1 MKTLLSFSTLSF
13 QIKDKPQ
20 RSAGEQV
27 IRCFTLE
34 SLIPELPRQKSIR
47 ELHSELVAL
56 GFDCDVKTIRR
67 DMDLLSVIKPVVC
80 DEDIKPKRYSLR
92 R

>member
-1 MKTLLSFSTLSF
+1 MKTLLSFSTLSV
-13 QIKDKPQ
+13 QLKDKAQ

-34 SLIPELPRQKSIR
+34 TLIPKLPRQKSIR
-47 ELHSELVAL
+47 ELHTELVAL

-67 DMDLLSVIKPVVC
+67 DIDLLSGFKPVIC
-80 DEDIKPKRYSLR
+80 DEDTKPKRYSLSR
-92 R
+92 

>member
-1 MKTLLSFSTLSF
+1 MKTLLSYSTLSAPL
-13 QIKDKPQ
+13 KNKAQ

-34 SLIPELPRQKSIR
+34 SLIPEFPRNKSIR
-47 ELHSELVAL
+47 ELHSELLAL

-67 DMDLLSVIKPVVC
+67 DMDLLSVLKPVIC
-80 DEDIKPKRYSLR
+80 DEDTKPKRYSLNR
-92 R
+92 